1 MFIADDKQP
10 SARTAPGPKPSVK
23 LYSIFALQRDK
34 AFTGEFETSKSKHQ
48 FTFAP
53 QSARLENGK
62 LQLLG
67 TFTIGTIGTRKV
79 QNVIATLVSTQGGL
93 GTAPPAINAR
103 PVEMTPGLPLTE
115 FTDARGFVGAMY
127 FQLSPIKAS
136 ALGLTIDMSKV
147 QLNARLFPTS
157 DVERTL
163 QVLFSD
169 VVAAVYGAQPNPNAA
184 TPHLAAIN
192 HRFSS

>member
-115 FTDARGFVGAMY
+115 FTDARSFVGALY

-136 ALGLTIDMSKV
+136 PLQRSGRGASWAAQLEFDFFANQRRPLVNDPVRRPVDARQAKV
-147 QLNARLFPTS
+147 GNESVQT
-157 DVERTL
+157 VE
-163 QVLFSD
+163 
-169 VVAAVYGAQPNPNAA
+169 
-184 TPHLAAIN
+184 
-192 HRFSS
+192 

>member
-1 MFIADDKQP
+1 MFAQDDKQP
-10 SARTAPGPKPSVK
+10 SARTAPGPKPTVK

-53 QSARLENGK
+53 KSAQLANGK
-62 LQLLG
+62 LQL
-67 TFTIGTIGTRKV
+67 IGAFSTGPRKV
-79 QNVIATLVSTQGGL
+79 ENVIATLVSIQGGL
-93 GTAPPAINAR
+93 GTVPDAISRR
-103 PVEMTPGLPLTE
+103 PLKMPSGLPLTE
-115 FTDARGFVGAMY
+115 ATDLWGFVGAMY
-127 FQLSPIKAS
+127 FQLSPIKAN

-157 DVERTL
+157 DLEREL

-169 VVAAVYGAQPNPNAA
+169 VAAALYGANPNPQAA
-184 TPHLAAIN
+184 TPFVAAIN
-192 HRFSS
+192 QLL

>member
-1 MFIADDKQP
+1 MFVPDDKQA

-34 AFTGEFETSKSKHQ
+34 AFTGEFETSKSKLK

-67 TFTIGTIGTRKV
+67 TFSIGARKV
-79 QNVIATLVSTQGGL
+79 SNVIATLVSSQGGL
-93 GTAPPAINAR
+93 GAAPATINAR
-103 PVEMTPGLPLTE
+103 PTDSTPGLPATE
-115 FTDARGFVGAMY
+115 ATGPRGFVGALY
-127 FQLSPIKAS
+127 FHLSPLNSS
-136 ALGLTIDMSKV
+136 ALGLTIDLSKV
-147 QLNARLFPTS
+147 QLNARLFPLS
-157 DVERTL
+157 EVEREL

-169 VVAAVYGAQPNPNAA
+169 VVAATYGERPDVGAA
-184 TPHLAAIN
+184 APHIKAIN
-192 HRFSS
+192 RILNQT